1 MDLPGKETKMIGID
15 PQQLAERYIAQW
27 NVPGAAERRAA
38 IERLWAE
45 DGTHILH
52 PPAEIR
58 ERAAEL
64 GFDHPT
70 LEARGYD
77 AIETRVARSYER
89 FVEKQGVVFRARP
102 GAVRLHGVV
111 RIGWEAVSTAT
122 SDVVGGGSDMLVLDD
137 HGRIQTDYMFPG
149 S

>member
-1 MDLPGKETKMIGID
+1 MIGID
-15 PQQLAERYIAQW
+15 PQRLAERYIAQW

-64 GFDHPT
+64 GFAPPT
-70 LEARGYD
+70 PRSGGRRG
-77 AIETRVARSYER
+77 A
-89 FVEKQGVVFRARP
+89 
-102 GAVRLHGVV
+102 
-111 RIGWEAVSTAT
+111 
-122 SDVVGGGSDMLVLDD
+122 
-137 HGRIQTDYMFPG
+137 
-149 S
+149 